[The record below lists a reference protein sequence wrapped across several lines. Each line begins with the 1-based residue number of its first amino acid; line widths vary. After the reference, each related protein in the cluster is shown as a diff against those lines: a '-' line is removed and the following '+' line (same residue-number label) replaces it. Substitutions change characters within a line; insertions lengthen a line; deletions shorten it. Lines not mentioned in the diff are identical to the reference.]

1 MNRIRALEPQLLL
14 IFHAMETNNKIKIA
28 LVDDHQMFLDGMISV
43 LSNQKEFEIVFV
55 ENNPQV
61 ALLKIRTNI
70 PDILISDISMPEMN
84 GLEFIKMVKKDF
96 PHVKILVLSMFDSLQ
111 SVQDIDGYLLK
122 ETNTEELINIITDI
136 VQNDTKHF
144 GSRQIIEN
152 SFDFKK
158 SILTD
163 REKEV
168 IQLIADECTTDQIA
182 EKLNTSKSTIETH
195 RKNIFYKLQVK
206 NIAGLIKKAIYLG
219 VVK

>member
-1 MNRIRALEPQLLL
+1 MI
-14 IFHAMETNNKIKIA
+14 TNNKIKIA

-43 LSNQKEFEIVFV
+43 LSNQAEFDILFV
-55 ENNPQV
+55 ENNPKV
-61 ALLKIRTNI
+61 ALLKIKTNA

-84 GLEFIKMVKKDF
+84 GLEFIKIVKQDF
-96 PHVKILVLSMFDSLQ
+96 PKIKILVLSMFESLQ

-122 ETNTEELINIITDI
+122 ETSKDELIKTIIDI
-136 VQNDTKHF
+136 VQNDKKHF
-144 GSRQIIEN
+144 GSEQITKDTFN
-152 SFDFKK
+152 FKK

-163 REKEV
+163 REKEI
-168 IQLIADECTTDQIA
+168 IQLIANEYTTDEIA
-182 EKLNTSKSTIETH
+182 EKLFTSKSTIETH

>member
-1 MNRIRALEPQLLL
+1 
-14 IFHAMETNNKIKIA
+14 METNNKIKIA

-61 ALLKIRTNI
+61 ALSKIRTNI

-96 PHVKILVLSMFDSLQ
+96 PHVKILVLSMFESLQ

-122 ETNTEELINIITDI
+122 ETNKEKLINTIKDI

>member
-1 MNRIRALEPQLLL
+1 
-14 IFHAMETNNKIKIA
+14 METNNKIKIA

-96 PHVKILVLSMFDSLQ
+96 PHVKILVLSMFESLQ

-122 ETNTEELINIITDI
+122 ETNKEKLINTITDI
-136 VQNDTKHF
+136 VQNDTKYF

-152 SFDFKK
+152 TFDFKK

>member
-1 MNRIRALEPQLLL
+1 MI
-14 IFHAMETNNKIKIA
+14 TNNRIKIA

-61 ALLKIRTNI
+61 ALSKIKTNV

-84 GLEFIKMVKKDF
+84 GLEFIKIVKQDF
-96 PHVKILVLSMFDSLQ
+96 PDIKILVLSMFESLQ
-111 SVQDIDGYLLK
+111 SFQDIDGYLLK
-122 ETNTEELINIITDI
+122 ETSKEELIKTIIDI
-136 VQNDTKHF
+136 VQNGKKRF
-144 GSRQIIEN
+144 GSGQAIKDT
-152 SFDFKK
+152 FDFKK

-163 REKEV
+163 REKEI
-168 IQLIADECTTDQIA
+168 IQLIANEHTTDEIA
-182 EKLNTSKSTIETH
+182 DKLFTSKSTIETH